1 MPSAARYAIIIRLKC
16 FAAAARQRGYS
27 MKKKKETPAPAVRRC
42 SVGGQAVME
51 GVMMKSDVGIAMA
64 VRRPDGTIV
73 KSYEKFRSKAQKGTF
88 LGLPVVRGVVAFVES
103 LKTGMNT
110 TTKSAELLGEEFEE
124 EPSKFEKWL
133 ADKLH
138 IDIMDA
144 VMGVAVVL
152 GVALA
157 VGLFML
163 LPQFIS
169 SLIFSKSDSTY
180 IWRSLLEGGLRLAIY
195 IGYLFLVSAI
205 KDIRRIF
212 MYHGAEHKT
221 IACYE
226 AGVDELT
233 PENAK
238 KYKRLH
244 PRCGTNYLFLVMAI
258 SIITL
263 TLVDIVM
270 HTLGFPPEGMS
281 KALTFLIRF
290 GVRIVFLPIIAG
302 LSYEVLRGAAK
313 TDNWFTKIIRAP
325 GMALQ
330 LITTR
335 EPDLDM
341 LEVAIYSFYL
351 AMGEKNPLEEKK
363 LEEERLKK
371 EAEEAARAAEEA
383 AKAAE
388 EAAKEAAEAEDEVKV
403 VEVPH
408 EEPER
413 AVPAKDDEA

>member
-1 MPSAARYAIIIRLKC
+1 
-16 FAAAARQRGYS
+16 
-27 MKKKKETPAPAVRRC
+27 MKKKTENTAPAVRRC

-64 VRRPDGTIV
+64 VRRPDGSIV
-73 KSYEKFRSKAQKGTF
+73 KSYRKFVSKAQKGTF
-88 LGLPVVRGVVAFVES
+88 WGLPVVRGVVAFVES
-103 LKTGMNT
+103 LKTGMDT
-110 TTKSAELLGEEFEE
+110 TTKSAELLGEGFEE

-138 IDIMDA
+138 VDIMNVVTA
-144 VMGVAVVL
+144 VAAVL

-157 VGLFML
+157 VGLFMF
-163 LPQFIS
+163 LPQLIA
-169 SLIFSKSDSTY
+169 SLIFGKASGGADSFY
-180 IWRSLLEGGLRLAIY
+180 VWRSLLEGLLRVGIY
-195 IGYLFLVSAI
+195 VGYLFAVSGI
-205 KDIRRIF
+205 KDIRRVF

-238 KYKRLH
+238 KYRRLH

-258 SIITL
+258 SILVL
-263 TLVDIVM
+263 TAIDIIM
-270 HTLGFPPEGMS
+270 HSLGFPPEGMS
-281 KALTFLIRF
+281 RVLRFVIRF
-290 GVRIVFLPIIAG
+290 GVRIVALPLIAG
-302 LSYEVLRGAAK
+302 VSYEVLRAAAK
-313 TDNWFTKIIRAP
+313 TDNWLTKIIRAP

-335 EPDLDM
+335 EPELDM

-363 LEEERLKK
+363 LRE
-371 EAEEAARAAEEA
+371 EAERRAREEA
-383 AKAAE
+383 EKQANAASGAQAESVQGE
-388 EAAKEAAEAEDEVKV
+388 EAPGAEAEN
-403 VEVPH
+403 
-408 EEPER
+408 
-413 AVPAKDDEA
+413 EA

>member
-1 MPSAARYAIIIRLKC
+1 MN
-16 FAAAARQRGYS
+16 
-27 MKKKKETPAPAVRRC
+27 KKQKPAPAIRRC

-64 VRRPDGTIV
+64 VRRSDGSIV
-73 KSYEKFRSKAQKGTF
+73 KSYKKFRSAAQKGTF

-103 LKTGMNT
+103 LKTGMDT
-110 TTKSAELLGEEFEE
+110 TAKSTELLGEDMSE

-144 VMGVAVVL
+144 VMGVGMVL
-152 GVALA
+152 GLALA
-157 VGLFML
+157 VFLFMF
-163 LPQFIS
+163 LPQFVAQ
-169 SLIFSKSDSTY
+169 LIFGKTDSTY
-180 IWRSLLEGGLRLAIY
+180 IWRSLVEGGLRLLIY
-195 IGYLFLVSAI
+195 VGYLFAVSGI
-205 KDIRRIF
+205 KDIRRVF

-233 PENAK
+233 PENAM

-258 SIITL
+258 SIIVL
-263 TLVDIVM
+263 TLVDIAM
-270 HTLGFPPEGMS
+270 HALGFPPEGLS
-281 KALTFLIRF
+281 KWLTFLIRF
-290 GVRIVFLPIIAG
+290 GVRLLALPFIAG
-302 LSYEVLRGAAK
+302 IGYEVLRAAAK
-313 TDNWFTKIIRAP
+313 RDNIVTKIVRAP

-335 EPDLDM
+335 EPELDM

-363 LEEERLKK
+363 LEEERLRK
-371 EAEEAARAAEEA
+371 EAEAA
-383 AKAAE
+383 AKAEAEMSE
-388 EAAKEAAEAEDEVKV
+388 EAESIEEEVVNIDPPKQDEPADAPAEIQGENE
-403 VEVPH
+403 
-408 EEPER
+408 
-413 AVPAKDDEA
+413 

>member
-1 MPSAARYAIIIRLKC
+1 MA
-16 FAAAARQRGYS
+16 
-27 MKKKKETPAPAVRRC
+27 KKEKTAPAVRRC

-64 VRRPDGTIV
+64 VRRADGSIV
-73 KSYEKFRSKAQKGTF
+73 KSYRKYRSKAQKGTF
-88 LGLPVVRGVVAFVES
+88 LGLPVIRGVVAFIES
-103 LKTGMNT
+103 LKTGMET
-110 TTKSAELLGEEFEE
+110 TSKSTELLGEDFEE

-144 VMGVAVVL
+144 VMGVGMVL
-152 GVALA
+152 GILLA
-157 VGLFML
+157 VGLFMF
-163 LPQFIS
+163 LPQFVAQ
-169 SLIFSKSDSTY
+169 LIFGKAASAAEDSFY
-180 IWRSLLEGGLRLAIY
+180 IWRSLVEGGLRLLIY
-195 IGYLFLVSAI
+195 VGYLFAVSGI
-205 KDIRRIF
+205 KDIRRVF

-258 SIITL
+258 SIIVNT
-263 TLVDIVM
+263 VIDIVM
-270 HTLGFPPEGMS
+270 HSLGFPPEGLH
-281 KALTFLIRF
+281 KALAFLIRL
-290 GVRIVFLPIIAG
+290 GVRLVALPLVAG
-302 LSYEVLRGAAK
+302 LSYEVLRAAAK
-313 TDNWFTKIIRAP
+313 RDNIITKIIRAP

-371 EAEEAARAAEEA
+371 EAEERAKASEAAEEDEVVNIDPPA
-383 AKAAE
+383 EDSPAE
-388 EAAKEAAEAEDEVKV
+388 EKPAPEGENAASEEEA
-403 VEVPH
+403 
-408 EEPER
+408 
-413 AVPAKDDEA
+413 